1 MRSSAKFT
9 LFILLLTVML
19 TACSS
24 EKKTAEDSPA
34 PTPKEEV
41 VKNTSTDDTKEKE
54 VHNKTQQ
61 FSGENFSFS
70 YPSTWKDAEL
80 NIPQIS
86 AAFVNP
92 NSQGPFAENV
102 NLVIEES
109 SATPKEAADI
119 SAQSLASGAGGE
131 IIQNYKKLNYMDIAD
146 KAAGILEAE
155 YTQGELN
162 AQVISTQYFVSDGQA
177 MYILSISYSKE
188 AYDNGGKSIVQNI
201 IDSFEIVNANHA
213 VADPNANAGTNNDDL
228 TEENLFAEMMAYI
241 IPIDV
246 ENGTLDQKTYN
257 YIVKN
262 YTLFP
267 AVTPETQKKAIAEVN
282 PNIDSRH
289 LFKNINPYLEQMI
302 EVSGYVVEIMEEEI
316 DEGLTVTEIHI
327 IDDYDNSIFGYYA
340 HTTGDILQDDY
351 VTMRGVPATYYSF
364 ENISGGTTNSVLM
377 GISTIEK
384 TP

>member
-1 MRSSAKFT
+1 MKSRTKFT

-24 EKKTAEDSPA
+24 EKKTTADSPA

-41 VKNTSTDDTKEKE
+41 VKNTSTDDTKKQE

-70 YPSTWKDAEL
+70 YPSTWKDAGL
-80 NIPQIS
+80 DVPQIT

-92 NSQGPFAENV
+92 NPQGPFADNV

-109 SATPKEAADI
+109 SVTPKEAADF
-119 SAQSLASGAGGE
+119 SAQGLASGAGGE
-131 IIQNYKKLNYMDIAD
+131 VIQNFKKLNYMDIAD
-146 KAAGILEAE
+146 NAAGILEAE

-162 AQVISTQYFVSDGQA
+162 TQVILTQYFVSDGQA
-177 MYILSISYSKE
+177 LYTLSISYSKT
-188 AYDNGGKSIVQNI
+188 AYDNGGKAIVQNI
-201 IDSFEIVNANHA
+201 IDSFEIDNANQT

-228 TEENLFAEMMAYI
+228 TEENLFAEIMAYI
-241 IPIDV
+241 IPIEI
-246 ENGTLDQKTYN
+246 ENGALDQQTYN

-267 AVTPETQKKAIAEVN
+267 ALTRETQKKAIAEVN

-327 IDDYDNSIFGYYA
+327 VDDYDNSIFGYYA